1 MQQPLTGSRRL
12 RRRELFVLSGRR
24 GASLVLLGGGA
35 SAFLAACADDDPAVT
50 APVEG
55 PEPVD
60 DPEPVEEPTPTQV
73 EGQAIVSDVVD
84 FALESDDWAGPFGF
98 VTFLMHRG
106 VVDGNDVYFIRTD
119 ASDPDY
125 AVEQGLVAVPK
136 LAPLAGTDHVGVAY
150 FPPDGDDQAPV
161 LSTEPGRDDYTP
173 LFQVHRIRWTG
184 EQREL
189 TSVADVQAAEGDG
202 DLEIEVTDVVLNA
215 PFVKWATGELP
226 ADTTDRS
233 EYLGPGQLLEPP
245 DTERME
251 VTFKLHECYPA
262 TRYIV
267 TDTDLAPM
275 AEGMAVAHSAPLE
288 GTSELGATGR
298 TNVFMNGIEGPGPM
312 GWQPS
317 VFDTQA
323 GDPEWSPLWDHMTYA
338 WAEGVEP
345 RLLET
350 EEEIHAARDAGELD
364 EFPGVPETEGAIF
377 VVNCPVPVLAENTF
391 QP

>member
-1 MQQPLTGSRRL
+1 MT
-12 RRRELFVLSGRR
+12 GRR
-24 GASLVLLGGGA
+24 GAGLVLLGGGA
-35 SAFLAACADDDPAVT
+35 SALLAACTTDDPAVT
-50 APVEG
+50 APVTS
-55 PEPVD
+55 PEPANGD
-60 DPEPVEEPTPTQV
+60 AEPEAAPTPQV
-73 EGQAIVSDVVD
+73 TGLAIVGDVVD
-84 FALESDDWAGPFGF
+84 FALESDEWAGPFGF

-119 ASDPDY
+119 ASDAEY
-125 AVEQGLVAVPK
+125 ALEHGLVTVPK
-136 LAPLAGTDHVGVAY
+136 LAVLAGTDHVGAAY
-150 FPPDGDDQAPV
+150 FPPDGDDRSPV
-161 LSTEPGRDDYTP
+161 LSSEPGRDDYTP
-173 LFQVHRIRWTG
+173 VFQVHHLRWVG
-184 EQREL
+184 EEREL
-189 TSVADVQAAEGDG
+189 ASVADVLAAEADG
-202 DLEIEVTDVVLNA
+202 ALEIEVTDIVLNA
-215 PFVKWATGELP
+215 PFVKWSTGELP
-226 ADTTDRS
+226 ADTTERT
-233 EYLGPGQLLEPP
+233 EYLGPGQLLSPP

-275 AEGMAVAHSAPLE
+275 AEGMAVAHSAPLA
-288 GTSELGATGR
+288 GTTDLGATGR

-338 WAEGVEP
+338 WADGVEP

-350 EEEIHAARDAGELD
+350 EEEIHAARDAGELE
-364 EFPGVPETEGAIF
+364 EFPGVPDTQGAIF

-391 QP
+391 QRS